1 MRLVPSVFAAA
12 TLLLV
17 AGAAQ
22 AFPQSTH
29 PAMLDASKATE
40 TAPAKFQ
47 AKFTTTKGDVVFDC
61 TRDWAPHGVDRFYNL
76 VKIGYFDDVAL
87 FRMAK
92 GFVVQWGIHGNPKV
106 NAVWRDANLPPDPP
120 KQSNTRG
127 MLTYA
132 MAGSPDTRSTQLF
145 INFGDNS
152 NLDGQG
158 FAPICKVTSGMEI
171 AESFYSQYGEQVTG
185 TQGSIQAKGNDY
197 LHEKWPN
204 LDYIKT
210 AAIVGESNAHPTADA
225 PEPKKDDGTGEST
238 VPYVVGGLLAAGA
251 LVFFLSRKKADEA
264 PKRPAE
270 TTAKTTAKKTEG
282 EPVRKKKK
290 KSKPAEAEK
299 PAETKKPAAETADDE
314 DES

>member
-1 MRLVPSVFAAA
+1 MRLAPSVFTAA
-12 TLLLV
+12 TLLLA

-29 PAMLDASKATE
+29 PAMLDATKASE

-106 NAVWRDANLPPDPP
+106 NTVWRDANLPPDPP
-120 KQSNTRG
+120 KESNTRG

-152 NLDGQG
+152 SLDGQG
-158 FAPICKVTSGMEI
+158 FAPICKVTAGMDI
-171 AESFYSQYGEQVTG
+171 AESFYSEYGERVTG

-210 AAIVGESNAHPTADA
+210 AMIVGEGSSHPTADA
-225 PEPKKDDGTGEST
+225 PAPKKDDGTGEST

-251 LVFFLSRKKADEA
+251 LVFFLTRKKDEA
-264 PKRPAE
+264 PKRPAP
-270 TTAKTTAKKTEG
+270 APAKKSDE

-290 KSKPAEAEK
+290 KAKSEPKKPD
-299 PAETKKPAAETADDE
+299 AETPDDP
-314 DES
+314 S